1 MPLGNSPAKG
11 MGGASHA
18 GHLPTHLLR
27 CQIGRGLET
36 PDQWGDSGWDV
47 TGGILTYFGLEDE
60 AFRYFPGWTLR
71 PQGAKNST
79 CGLQYETQE
88 RVNTWRRSSGL
99 QPREVKRQHMYLHMS
114 RHPRGSE
121 ELILTPPLPPCCRPT
136 APALLPVVSV
146 QNLKKEKKTIAVP
159 EMISVN
165 YSLQMPAG
173 QWKRCFF
180 VL

>member
-1 MPLGNSPAKG
+1 MNRPAESDGRCFTCRTSSCPLAQVPEEEVWKS
-11 MGGASHA
+11 
-18 GHLPTHLLR
+18 
-27 CQIGRGLET
+27 QIGGN
-36 PDQWGDSGWDV
+36 QWLGCNRRNPNSFWA
-47 TGGILTYFGLEDE
+47 GGE
-60 AFRYFPGWTLR
+60 AFRYFPGWTLG

-79 CGLQYETQE
+79 CGLQYEALE

-114 RHPRGSE
+114 RHPRGPE
-121 ELILTPPLPPCCRPT
+121 ELILTPPLPPRCRLA

-146 QNLKKEKKTIAVP
+146 QNLKKEKKIIAVP
-159 EMISVN
+159 ETIRVN

-173 QWKRCFF
+173 QWERCF